1 MGKSFNSDYHITI
14 IKIISIL
21 FISILYSIIGILI
34 AYTTDNYVFDSYK
47 ISVNPIE
54 MDKLSLFMIIAQTT
68 IIIGSLSVLSYI
80 GRNIVELIPFPLNGY
95 DNFDYFRVKEVA
107 SGALLTV
114 IIFTFSATLLKKYT
128 QIKYK
133 LNIVV

>member
-1 MGKSFNSDYHITI
+1 MSKKFNSDYHITI

-34 AYTTDNYVFDSYK
+34 AYSMDNYVFDARN
-47 ISVNPIE
+47 ISTNPIDV
-54 MDKLSLFMIIAQTT
+54 DKLSLFR
-68 IIIGSLSVLSYI
+68 IIGETAFIIGILGVLSYI
-80 GRNIVELIPFPLNGY
+80 GRNLVQLIPFPLNGY
-95 DNFDYFRVKEVA
+95 DNFDYLRVKEV
-107 SGALLTV
+107 SNGALLTV
-114 IIFTFSATLLKKYT
+114 IIFTFSATLLKKYS